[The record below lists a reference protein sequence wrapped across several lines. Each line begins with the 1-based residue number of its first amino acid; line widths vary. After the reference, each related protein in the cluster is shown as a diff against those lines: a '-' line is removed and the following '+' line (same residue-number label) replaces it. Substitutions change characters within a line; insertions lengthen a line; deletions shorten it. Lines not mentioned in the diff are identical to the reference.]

1 MSWSEIDKA
10 PLAQG
15 ERLDTPDGLWFR
27 CDSCQEVVYRK
38 DFEANQNVCIRCQ
51 HHFAISPME
60 RIRHFLDRESFQAYD
75 ENLTSSDPLKFL
87 AKKKY
92 SSQLEDQFKKLNRR
106 DAIVCGEGL
115 LKGHPVQLG
124 VFDFAFMGGSMGC
137 VVGEKIKR
145 LLLRSKEKRQ
155 AAILFSSSGGARMQ
169 EGVLSLMQMAKTC
182 AALSQLRDVGVPMI
196 SVLTDPTTGGV
207 AASYAL
213 LGDINIGEPGA
224 LIGFAGPRVI
234 QQTMRQ
240 NLPEGFQRSEYL
252 LQHGMLDL
260 ICARSELRN
269 QIAQILDILFP
280 KSSQTESSHIEKR
293 TH

>member
-10 PLAQG
+10 PLTKG

-27 CDSCQEVVYRK
+27 CHSCQEVTYRK
-38 DFEANQNVCIRCQ
+38 DFEVNQYVCPHCQ
-51 HHFAISPME
+51 QHFSISPRE
-60 RIRHFLDRESFQAYD
+60 RCRHFLDLESFQVYD
-75 ENLTSSDPLKFL
+75 DELMSKDPLKFV
-87 AKKKY
+87 AKKAY
-92 SSQLEDQFKKLNRR
+92 AAQLSDQIKKMQKR
-106 DAIVCGEGL
+106 DAILCGSGL
-115 LKGHPVQLG
+115 LKGRAVQIG
-124 VFDFAFMGGSMGC
+124 IFDFSFMGGSMGC

-145 LLLRSKEKRQ
+145 VFLRAKEKKEP
-155 AAILFSSSGGARMQ
+155 AIIFSSSGGARMQ

-182 AALSQLRDVGVPMI
+182 AALSLLREAGVPMI

-213 LGDINIGEPGA
+213 LGDINIAEPGA

-240 NLPEGFQRSEYL
+240 NLPEGFQSSEYL
-252 LQHGMLDL
+252 LEHGMLDL

-269 QIAQILDILFP
+269 KISQILEILFP
-280 KSSQTESSHIEKR
+280 EKKSHE
-293 TH
+293 

>member
-1 MSWSEIDKA
+1 MSWSEIKKA
-10 PLAQG
+10 PLSKG
-15 ERLDTPDGLWFR
+15 ERLDTPDGLWLR
-27 CDSCQEVVYRK
+27 CHSCQEIIYRK
-38 DFEANQNVCIRCQ
+38 DFEANQHVCLRCQ
-51 HHFAISPME
+51 HHFAISPKE
-60 RIRHFLDRESFQAYD
+60 RCLHFLDIESLQICD
-75 ENLTSSDPLKFL
+75 ENLTSTDPLKFK
-87 AKKKY
+87 AKKEY
-92 SSQLEDQFKKLNRR
+92 SSQLAEQFKTHKKR

-115 LKGHPVQLG
+115 LKGRPVQVG
-124 VFDFAFMGGSMGC
+124 VFDFGFMGGSMGC

-145 LLLRSKEKRQ
+145 VFLRAKEKRQ
-155 AAILFSSSGGARMQ
+155 AAIIFSSSGGARMQ

-182 AALSQLRDVGVPMI
+182 AALSQLREAGIPMI

-213 LGDINIGEPGA
+213 LGDVNIGEPGA

-240 NLPEGFQRSEYL
+240 NLPEGFQTSEYL

-260 ICARSELRN
+260 ICPRNDLRN

-280 KSSQTESSHIEKR
+280 VS
-293 TH
+293 